1 MRMSTENQTIVKIL
15 TGIIGSVALL
25 ITSVA
30 FNNFIDN
37 IEKQSE
43 KLEKIEEYII
53 KQDSRINEQKQRL
66 DYVERDISQ
75 YNSKVDRIIDN
86 LAESRNQLNQIYQS
100 DKKKSN
106 WKHNNRCE
114 AIGKDGSHLLD
125 IVR

>member
-100 DKKKSN
+100 DKKKV
-106 WKHNNRCE
+106 KFE
-114 AIGKDGSHLLD
+114 AQQ
-125 IVR
+125 

>member
-1 MRMSTENQTIVKIL
+1 MSTENQTIVKIL

-66 DYVERDISQ
+66 DYDEPDITQ

-86 LAESRNQLNQIYQS
+86 LAKSRNQLNQIYQS
-100 DKKKSN
+100 NKKKV
-106 WKHNNRCE
+106 KLE
-114 AIGKDGSHLLD
+114 A
-125 IVR
+125 R